1 MVYYTM
7 QPSAPISPD
16 APARATA
23 NVRKPRF
30 LTQTAAGRAL
40 LVILGAAILYGGCV
54 WYTRYRGTGWSHTF
68 NLNLW
73 YRRSRGE
80 DLYHSRESLLL
91 HGSRKL
97 AEVALTFD
105 DGPHPRSR
113 PLILDTLKRY
123 GVHATF
129 FDVGANM
136 GRSPAL
142 VRRTLAEGHEMAN
155 HSDHHLYLTELS
167 PGERRREINDPDI
180 GFFAITD
187 RHLKLLRPP
196 GMRFNATVLE
206 DARRLGY
213 VTVSYTT
220 AAKDADAADPAS
232 AQVIADRTLSR
243 IENGS
248 ILLLHDYPS
257 TAEALPAILEALRKR
272 GYRCV
277 TVSEMLDHLPEPVRS
292 DARGQLNSAP

>member
-1 MVYYTM
+1 M
-7 QPSAPISPD
+7 QPSPPILPAPSATSPTRNQQ
-16 APARATA
+16 A
-23 NVRKPRF
+23 RF
-30 LTQTAAGRAL
+30 LTQTRVGRILLALIAAAAL
-40 LVILGAAILYGGCV
+40 YSGYV

-68 NLNLW
+68 NLSLW

-80 DLYHSRESLLL
+80 DLYHSREALLV

-105 DGPHPRSR
+105 DGPHPKSR
-113 PLILDTLKRY
+113 PLILDTLKRC

-136 GRSPAL
+136 GRNPGL
-142 VRRTLAEGHEMAN
+142 VRQTLAEGHEVAN
-155 HSDHHLYLTELS
+155 HTDHHLYLTDLS
-167 PGERRREINDPDI
+167 PAERRREINDPDI

-196 GMRFNATVLE
+196 GMRYNPAVLE

-220 AAKDADAADPAS
+220 AAKDADASDPAP
-232 AQVIADRTLSR
+232 ADVIAERMLSR

-257 TAEALPAILEALRKR
+257 TAEALPKIIEALHERD
-272 GYRCV
+272 YRCV
-277 TVSEMLDHLPEPVRS
+277 TISEMLDHLPEPVRS
-292 DARGQLNSAP
+292 DARNQLTSAP